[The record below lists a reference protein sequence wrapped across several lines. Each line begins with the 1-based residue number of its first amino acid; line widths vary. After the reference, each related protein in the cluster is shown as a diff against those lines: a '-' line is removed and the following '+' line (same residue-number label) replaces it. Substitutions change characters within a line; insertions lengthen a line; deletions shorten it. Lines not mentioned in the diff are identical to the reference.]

1 MLQQSCFTSSLL
13 DYRSTVNICRAGT
26 YFHIYLFAG
35 LFILTWS
42 AVEQLYA
49 IKYLQNYVDGKM
61 QPSVYSF
68 PLRHYKLSFDA
79 NSTWLGEK
87 YDTASLSFSSG
98 RTNTMPGCWSPT
110 QDCYY
115 AICDL
120 TKGTVHIVGEHCVS
134 QV

>member
-1 MLQQSCFTSSLL
+1 MLDNNVTAELFHVKPIRLSFYSKYLQSWNLFSH
-13 DYRSTVNICRAGT
+13 
-26 YFHIYLFAG
+26 FYLFAG

-79 NSTWLGEK
+79 NST
-87 YDTASLSFSSG
+87 
-98 RTNTMPGCWSPT
+98 
-110 QDCYY
+110 
-115 AICDL
+115 
-120 TKGTVHIVGEHCVS
+120 
-134 QV
+134 